1 MTNNT
6 TSYGGDFTIKPLTTS
21 INIITERQLLASW
34 TRAGLT
40 DGQIRKMLMLYLGEP
55 AWMNLEKMYDCNMFN
70 NIAEGLKFHS
80 KSDFIEILIRCK
92 GFGFVWKDDSA
103 LHNIKNLMAF
113 YTPIWHQPAEGEM
126 ENMQDSQENMQS
138 GGCYYNNNINKK
150 KNIKKK
156 NIINKDSA
164 HQIANSAEYRQLVYT
179 KARALLDY
187 VKTNLYFQMQNELME
202 AYAQLRNEAVN
213 LPADTPK
220 GYVLVT
226 YQQMPLGWEK
236 NIGNRA
242 NNLYPQ
248 EWKIKSSH
256 VPEEPCVIS
265 KK

>member
-21 INIITERQLLASW
+21 IDIITERQLLASW

-55 AWMNLEKMYDCNMFN
+55 AWMNLEKMYVCNMFT

-103 LHNIKNLMAF
+103 LHNMKNLLAF

-138 GGCYYNNNINKK
+138 GGCY
-150 KNIKKK
+150 
-156 NIINKDSA
+156 NIINTEVS
-164 HQIANSAEYRQLVYT
+164 Q
-179 KARALLDY
+179 
-187 VKTNLYFQMQNELME
+187 VKIHKRDLT
-202 AYAQLRNEAVN
+202 
-213 LPADTPK
+213 
-220 GYVLVT
+220 
-226 YQQMPLGWEK
+226 
-236 NIGNRA
+236 
-242 NNLYPQ
+242 
-248 EWKIKSSH
+248 
-256 VPEEPCVIS
+256 
-265 KK
+265 